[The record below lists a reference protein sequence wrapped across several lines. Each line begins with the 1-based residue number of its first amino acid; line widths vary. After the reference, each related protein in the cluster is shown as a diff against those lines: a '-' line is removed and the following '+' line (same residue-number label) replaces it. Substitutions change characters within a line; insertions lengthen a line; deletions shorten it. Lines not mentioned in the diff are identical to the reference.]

1 MQRLLADVSWALYVS
16 GSNIPPV
23 REEPPFQ
30 KLLRQLRRKL
40 FGVDHSLMIVV
51 EENHPLIPD
60 FACAILRATV
70 KKFQWDRNGNWL
82 FLSVH
87 THEKSQLEELK
98 DRFICISN
106 QYPSHHL
113 RSKLERI
120 GQ

>member
-1 MQRLLADVSWALYVS
+1 MQRLMASASWALYVS
-16 GSNIPPV
+16 GTNTPPPAT
-23 REEPPFQ
+23 EPRRMS
-30 KLLRQLRRKL
+30 LLRQLRQKL
-40 FGVDHSLMIVV
+40 FGVDHSLMVVV

-60 FACAILRATV
+60 FACAILNATV

-82 FLSVH
+82 FLSIH
-87 THEKSQLEELK
+87 THEESQLEELK

-106 QYPSHHL
+106 QYPSHHR